1 MATAAIN
8 FGKKLFGFDID
19 TPVASDA
26 TADSSSSSDGSDLS
40 SGTDYSSVKT
50 KVSSSDFDKSVI
62 LGDSIAKGFK
72 DMKVLPSSR
81 VVATIGDTV
90 AKGISDGNVA
100 KAAAKKPPVIITH
113 YGTNDADWISG
124 GGSFNA
130 DWYSKQY
137 TKLINKIKKESPK
150 SKIVLT
156 QTFTPSGGK
165 TKKWVPVVQ
174 KALPGIASKN
184 SVNIVD
190 SRSIDKP
197 SYRGSDHIHPISKE
211 FYTKWLADIKSK
223 ITSEGKGEDTDLTK
237 DIDSYFQDTL
247 DGVKSSD
254 FGIRDNEFHT
264 GVDYAAKENTPIK
277 SPVSGKV
284 VENLKDKKYGF
295 GNTLVVRDKKG
306 IDHRFAHMKDQS
318 SYGLGTKV
326 RQNDIIGNVGSTGR
340 STGSHLHYEV
350 TDNGKSLNP
359 SKYYDKTAH
368 GGTKNSLDKVTL
380 SFPDSDQKVDANI
393 SNLNKGIDEKVLKQ
407 LITIIV
413 SVLNKVANNTENIKQ
428 VVDLLTEIQKSITG
442 GKPTTKTKTT
452 KPTTK
457 SSSDTDKTKTQKIF
471 SLLQKGMNSTDSDT
485 SNTQAILDI
494 LEILATE

>member
-1 MATAAIN
+1 
-8 FGKKLFGFDID
+8 
-19 TPVASDA
+19 
-26 TADSSSSSDGSDLS
+26 
-40 SGTDYSSVKT
+40 
-50 KVSSSDFDKSVI
+50 
-62 LGDSIAKGFK
+62 
-72 DMKVLPSSR
+72 
-81 VVATIGDTV
+81 
-90 AKGISDGNVA
+90 
-100 KAAAKKPPVIITH
+100 
-113 YGTNDADWISG
+113 
-124 GGSFNA
+124 
-130 DWYSKQY
+130 
-137 TKLINKIKKESPK
+137 
-150 SKIVLT
+150 
-156 QTFTPSGGK
+156 
-165 TKKWVPVVQ
+165 
-174 KALPGIASKN
+174 
-184 SVNIVD
+184 
-190 SRSIDKP
+190 
-197 SYRGSDHIHPISKE
+197 
-211 FYTKWLADIKSK
+211 
-223 ITSEGKGEDTDLTK
+223 
-237 DIDSYFQDTL
+237 
-247 DGVKSSD
+247 
-254 FGIRDNEFHT
+254 
-264 GVDYAAKENTPIK
+264 
-277 SPVSGKV
+277 
-284 VENLKDKKYGF
+284 
-295 GNTLVVRDKKG
+295 
-306 IDHRFAHMKDQS
+306 MKDQS

-428 VVDLLTEIQKSITG
+428 VVDLLAEIQKSITG
-442 GKPTTKTKTT
+442 DKPTTKTKTT